1 MKAGTPVQMQAQVQA
16 QAQAQ
21 AQAQVQAQAQAQAQ
35 AAVAAAVAKQR
46 KHLNQVRDQVHP
58 YQRVGTPIVNWQVG
72 PPI

>member
-1 MKAGTPVQMQAQVQA
+1 MEINAVYNFIKAGSPVQMQAQVQA

-21 AQAQVQAQAQAQAQ
+21 AQAQVQAQ

-58 YQRVGTPIVNWQVG
+58 YQRVGTPIVN
-72 PPI
+72 